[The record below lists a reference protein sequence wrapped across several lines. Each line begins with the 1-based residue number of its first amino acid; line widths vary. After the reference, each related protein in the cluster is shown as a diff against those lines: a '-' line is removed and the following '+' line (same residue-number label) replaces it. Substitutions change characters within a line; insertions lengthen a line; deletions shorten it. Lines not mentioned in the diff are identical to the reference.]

1 MVQNFVTSS
10 ESKTYSVTTKTKR
23 EYLTYH
29 LSTIDEATRKSYLED
44 MLIRGNHNSERSV
57 FNTAT
62 PKKQLKKT

>member
-1 MVQNFVTSS
+1 MSHYFRTSP
-10 ESKTYSVTTKTKR
+10 ESNTYSVTTKTKR

-44 MLIRGNHNSERSV
+44 MLIRGNHNSERSA